1 MRRPGGALALLGA
14 VVASTALSAC
24 APAPGQP
31 GASGT
36 WDTDRTTSTAIAT
49 STSTAD
55 RGADLPKLLI
65 ILDSSGSMARSNG
78 RGGTSMSEAKSAI
91 LGEVDNL
98 PDDSEVGLRVFGSTV
113 DGHNKPTPA
122 ACSDSKLIRA
132 VGPLDRG
139 ALKSATQRFEPLG
152 ETPIAYSLT
161 EGIKDL
167 GNSGKRTI
175 LLVSDGEESCSQDPC
190 AAVDQVKQQNI
201 DLTVHIVGLQVNN
214 TARRQLECIANRTG
228 GSYNEAR
235 DSSQLRDA
243 IHRAMNTFGAG
254 NGTTTTSATSRTAAP
269 APGGA
274 PTSHEVATFVL
285 LAAIIFFLFKK

>member
-24 APAPGQP
+24 ASAPGQP

-36 WDTDRTTSTAIAT
+36 WDTDRRTSTAT
-49 STSTAD
+49 RPAD
-55 RGADLPKLLI
+55 RSSELPRLLI

-78 RGGTSMSEAKSAI
+78 RGGTSMTEAKSAI

-113 DGHNKPTPA
+113 DGHNKPTKA

-139 ALKSATQRFEPLG
+139 ALKTATQRFEPLG

-167 GNSGKRTI
+167 GNSGNRTI

-190 AAVDQVKQQNI
+190 AAVEQVKQQNI

-243 IHRAMNTFGAG
+243 LRRAMNTLGAS
-254 NGTTTTSATSRTAAP
+254 NGTTTTSTTSRAVAP

-274 PTSHEVATFVL
+274 PTSHEVATVVI